1 MISRRNIREKVM
13 QSLYSIASMIDEKD
27 LLSSVPSNTANKILL
42 NKLNDASRNF
52 AASIL
57 YIIRIADYAEI
68 DAGNK
73 ASKYLP
79 TDEDLNVS
87 TKIIGNKYLW
97 QIKENETFQAKVQED
112 NLQQLI
118 NEEWVRKIYNKLKN
132 SEKYQKYV
140 RTPERD
146 DEEDKKILVYI
157 WKNLVSKDENFQDI
171 LSDEWTGYAE
181 DKILNRT
188 VIDFYFKSPE
198 GFNFL
203 TFLSEEKH
211 KYAVDLLHTVIDK
224 EEYLME
230 IIAPKLK
237 NWDPERIAIIDMLL
251 LKMGVSE
258 FLYFPT
264 IPTKVT
270 INEYIE
276 IAKDYST
283 EESGRFINAVL
294 DNILRDLNK
303 QKMIQKENH
312 R

>member
-27 LLSSVPSNTANKILL
+27 LLSSVNSATANKILI
-42 NKLNDASRNF
+42 NKLHDASRNF

-57 YIIRIADYAEI
+57 YIIRIAEYAET
-68 DAGNK
+68 DAHTK

-79 TDEDLNVS
+79 TDDDLNVS

-97 QIKENETFQAKVQED
+97 QIRENETFQARVQAD
-112 NLQQLI
+112 KLHLLI
-118 NEEWVRKIYNKLKN
+118 SEEWVRKLYQKLKN
-132 SEKYQKYV
+132 SERYKKYIDN
-140 RTPERD
+140 PERS

-157 WKNLVSKDENFQDI
+157 WKNLVTKDENFQDI

-181 DKILNRT
+181 DKVLNRT
-188 VIDFYFKSPE
+188 VIDFYFKNPE

-203 TFLSEEKH
+203 TFLSEEKQ
-211 KYAVDLLHTVIDK
+211 KFAVDLLHAVIDK
-224 EEYLME
+224 EAYLME
-230 IIAPKLK
+230 LISPKLK

-251 LKMGVSE
+251 LKMGIAE

-294 DNILRDLNK
+294 DSVLRDLSKAK
-303 QKMIQKENH
+303 QIEKINRQ
-312 R
+312 

>member
-27 LLSSVPSNTANKILL
+27 LLSSVDSATANKILI
-42 NKLNDASRNF
+42 NKLHDASRNF

-57 YIIRIADYAEI
+57 YIIRIAEYAET
-68 DAGNK
+68 DANTK
-73 ASKYLP
+73 AAKYLP
-79 TDEDLNVS
+79 TDDDLNVS

-97 QIKENETFQAKVQED
+97 QIKDNETFQAKIQAD
-112 NLQQLI
+112 NLHLLI
-118 NEEWVRKIYNKLKN
+118 SDEWVRKLYLKLKN
-132 SEKYQKYV
+132 SERYKKYIDNPS
-140 RTPERD
+140 RT
-146 DEEDKKILVYI
+146 DEDDKKILVYI
-157 WKNLVSKDENFQDI
+157 WKNLVTKDENFQDI
-171 LSDEWTGYAE
+171 LADEWTGYAE
-181 DKILNRT
+181 DKVLNRA
-188 VIDFYFKSPE
+188 VIDFYFKNPE

-211 KYAVDLLHTVIDK
+211 KYAVDLLHAVIDK
-224 EEYLME
+224 EKFLLEL
-230 IIAPKLK
+230 ISPKLK
-237 NWDPERIAIIDMLL
+237 NWDPERIAIIDLLL
-251 LKMGVSE
+251 LKMGVAE

-294 DNILRDLNK
+294 DNVLRDLSKSNQIEK
-303 QKMIQKENH
+303 INRQ
-312 R
+312 

>member
-13 QSLYSIASMIDEKD
+13 QSLYAIASMIDEKD

-87 TKIIGNKYLW
+87 TKIVGNQYLW

-132 SEKYQKYV
+132 SGKYQKYV
-140 RTPERD
+140 NTSERD
-146 DEEDKKILVYI
+146 DEEEKKILVYI

-188 VIDFYFKSPE
+188 VIDFYFKNPE

-224 EEYLME
+224 EGYLME